1 MEDAKIHAASPFHH
15 VLLKRATNNALEFY
29 SCGMT
34 DLGKCGIFFRLHTR
48 IVNESL
54 FEVVLLVLLLHVG
67 ACGSNFGPKCLLPFL
82 QPCLPLLLHNVSV
95 RWLGGFNHVCIR
107 K

>member
-1 MEDAKIHAASPFHH
+1 MEDAKVHAVSPFHH

-34 DLGKCGIFFRLHTR
+34 DRLKVDLGKCGIGFRLHTR

-67 ACGSNFGPKCLLPFL
+67 ACGSNFGPKCLIPFL
-82 QPCLPLLLHNVSV
+82 
-95 RWLGGFNHVCIR
+95 
-107 K
+107 